1 MSQGEAQD
9 SVELLEVQGGD
20 LGMKEEDVN
29 GARGGPQGV
38 AYH

>member
-9 SVELLEVQGGD
+9 SVELGEVQGGD
-20 LGMKEEDVN
+20 LGMKEEDVS
-29 GARGGPQGV
+29 GTRGGPQDV